1 MLSRVFKLHEW
12 LDQCNVPRVIP
23 SYKRG
28 PYQHHKDRL
37 PELEPIF
44 AVLLDHPDVPGF
56 MMTLATRINVH
67 RSTLSTWKRNL
78 LEDPTWRPRREHYS
92 LVQRIFTD
100 LQELE
105 LSDRIA
111 TKYIDRGL
119 FYSDADFKIDALRFY
134 QEIVCRSEEIV
145 PGTA

>member
-1 MLSRVFKLHEW
+1 MQSRVFNLGEW
-12 LDQCNVPRVIP
+12 LDQRNVPRLIP

-37 PELEPIF
+37 PEFEPIF
-44 AVLLDHPDVPGF
+44 AVLLDHPEVPGF

-67 RSTLSTWKRNL
+67 RSTLSTWKRKL
-78 LEDPTWRPRREHYS
+78 LENPTWRPCREHYS

-111 TKYIDRGL
+111 TKYIDRRL
-119 FYSDADFKIDALRFY
+119 FYSDADFTIDALRS
-134 QEIVCRSEEIV
+134 SE
-145 PGTA
+145 GS